1 MFARAKKFALASVTV
16 GTALALAGCGIFV
29 VDNAGGVG
37 SCGSDPATVVTSQDA
52 QGENLS
58 ITYTGPDTA
67 GLMLVPGFYAEDSY
81 LTWYFN
87 SSMFAFA
94 YGASNER
101 DVIRL
106 DPTNPGWTVTGS
118 GANTT
123 YSFSGS
129 ATELLNGAPTWW
141 DTYPEGALIASIL
154 PLTVAVD
161 CPGTLDTGS
170 VLADDERTFTA
181 AQPLYPNNLQLDPFE
196 VVQSE
201 VTPTGATAILR
212 YAASAQS
219 ILGSLAG
226 SAPDSFNIYVD
237 NPDIPNDSIARLWS
251 QAFVGGA
258 SAGSMEVT
266 GTNPD
271 GSFNVT
277 ISGVNVGDALADGSY
292 LLFTAIANDDQTAAK
307 IVFSS
312 FTYSADNGLAFSN
325 PFVPAPTLPDTGA
338 SAAQLWA
345 TGGIAAVLLALGAVA
360 VLVTRRRRTT
370 QQ

>member
-1 MFARAKKFALASVTV
+1 MFARAKKLGLASLAV
-16 GTALALAGCGIFV
+16 GTALVLAGCGAFV

-37 SCGSDPATVVTSQDA
+37 SCGSDPATVVTGQDA
-52 QGENLS
+52 AGEILS

-87 SSMFAFA
+87 TALFAFA
-94 YGASNER
+94 WGDGNDR

-106 DPTNPGWTVTGS
+106 DPTDPGWTVTGS

-123 YSFSGS
+123 YAFSGTAS
-129 ATELLNGAPTWW
+129 QLWQGAPSWW
-141 DTYPEGALIASIL
+141 DTFPEAALLTSIL
-154 PLTVAVD
+154 PMTVAID

-196 VVQSE
+196 VVNTA
-201 VTPTGATAILR
+201 VTPTGATATLR
-212 YAASAQS
+212 YAASAQAT
-219 ILGSLAG
+219 LGSFAET
-226 SAPDSFNIYVD
+226 APSSFNIYEDV
-237 NPDIPNDSIARLWS
+237 PDVPNDTMNRLWS
-251 QAFVGGA
+251 QALIGGS
-258 SAGSMEVT
+258 SAGTMEVT

-292 LLFTAIANDDQTAAK
+292 LLFTALANEDETEAK

-312 FTYSADNGLAFSN
+312 FTYSAANGLAFSN